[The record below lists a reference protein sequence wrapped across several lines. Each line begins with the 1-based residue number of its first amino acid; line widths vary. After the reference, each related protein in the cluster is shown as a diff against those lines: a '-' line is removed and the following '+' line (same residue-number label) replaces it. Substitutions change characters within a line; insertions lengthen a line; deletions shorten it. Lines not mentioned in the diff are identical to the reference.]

1 MKRPQE
7 FDAAALVNANKQFV
21 QQIGMAIKMLISPRE
36 AVQVLGAGGQ
46 TSKLISDATGTKIH
60 LSGKYEYYPG
70 TQMQEM
76 CIKGP
81 SYEAVCAAVMQIL
94 SKLAEETG
102 RITGGEWDIEE
113 GGARVHFV
121 LPTMSAKA
129 IIGRGG
135 ENIKSLRVTSG
146 MKVHVEEIIIG
157 AGELGEQV
165 VSCSGPMPGLQ
176 VAAPYIL
183 EKVAEVAMQ
192 PWFTKWAFQIAS
204 REGLA
209 AIQGTAPY
217 SSPKGKGKASFEVSK
232 GYAQAAYE
240 PSYRPPQSF
249 SAPPPA
255 QMGIVSVQP
264 DVDMLSAAVSAVPDA
279 LANPLDQSQ
288 AVQLSCPAACV
299 SGVIGKAGAGVKEI
313 SGATGTKI
321 SIRDIPSNLLDKA
334 IIISGNAVG
343 VASAYLHVVSRIA
356 SVQEMLGAGIT
367 GLEEQLSGHVGD
379 ATLQAMLATG
389 TGTQL

>member
-1 MKRPQE
+1 M
-7 FDAAALVNANKQFV
+7 
-21 QQIGMAIKMLISPRE
+21 
-36 AVQVLGAGGQ
+36 VLGSGGQ
-46 TSKLISDATGTKIH
+46 VSKLISDSTGTKIH

-76 CIKGP
+76 CIKGT
-81 SYEAVCAAVMQIL
+81 SLDGVSAAVMQVL
-94 SKLAEETG
+94 AKLAEESG

-113 GGARVHFV
+113 GGARVHFI

-135 ENIKSLRVTSG
+135 ENIKSLRVSSG

-165 VSCSGPMPGLQ
+165 VSCSGPMQGLQ

-183 EKVAEVAMQ
+183 EKVAEVSMQ

-217 SSPKGKGKASFEVSK
+217 SSPKGKGKA
-232 GYAQAAYE
+232 GPPPAAYE
-240 PSYRPPQSF
+240 QSYRPPPSYSQ
-249 SAPPPA
+249 PPPA
-255 QMGIVSVQP
+255 QMGIMSVQP

-299 SGVIGKAGAGVKEI
+299 SGVIGKSGAGVKEI

-321 SIRDIPSNLLDKA
+321 NIRDIPGNLLDKA

-379 ATLQAMLATG
+379 AALQAMLANG